1 MTDLLS
7 IIVSGLL
14 MGAIYAL
21 LAGGLTL
28 IWGVMRIINLAH
40 GEFLM
45 LGAFATW
52 YFAGSGLVPL
62 LALPVIAPAF
72 FVLGV
77 AVYLLVIRRIVDAPE
92 LMSLLLTFGLSIFIL
107 NVGVIVWS
115 GEMRLVSYLSGSFD
129 IGGVRV
135 SKSRLVAGVIAVA
148 ISLAMYAFLQR
159 SRWGQAIRAVA
170 WDRQIAEQCGIDSA
184 RIYML
189 VFGLGTLLAAAA
201 GGLASTIF
209 AFNPLVGQQFILKA
223 FAVTVLGGMGNFAG
237 ALIAGLMLGVIEQV
251 VSFFIDSQVA
261 SAVAFIVIIGTL
273 LFRPQGIMG
282 GSG

>member
-45 LGAFATW
+45 LGAFAAW

-92 LMSLLLTFGLSIFIL
+92 LMSLS
-107 NVGVIVWS
+107 
-115 GEMRLVSYLSGSFD
+115 
-129 IGGVRV
+129 
-135 SKSRLVAGVIAVA
+135 SR
-148 ISLAMYAFLQR
+148 R
-159 SRWGQAIRAVA
+159 PRPSRRA
-170 WDRQIAEQCGIDSA
+170 R
-184 RIYML
+184 
-189 VFGLGTLLAAAA
+189 AAA
-201 GGLASTIF
+201 GCSTPSASP
-209 AFNPLVGQQFILKA
+209 A
-223 FAVTVLGGMGNFAG
+223 AV
-237 ALIAGLMLGVIEQV
+237 
-251 VSFFIDSQVA
+251 
-261 SAVAFIVIIGTL
+261 SAE
-273 LFRPQGIMG
+273 
-282 GSG
+282 